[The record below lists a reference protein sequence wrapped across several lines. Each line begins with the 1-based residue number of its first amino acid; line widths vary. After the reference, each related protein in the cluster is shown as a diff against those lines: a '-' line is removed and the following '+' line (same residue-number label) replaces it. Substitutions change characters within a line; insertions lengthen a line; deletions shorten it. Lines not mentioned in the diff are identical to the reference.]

1 MKTIGIFT
9 SSYGHESI
17 AQAIAEKIEQ
27 KERGKYR
34 IKIFFRKL
42 ILDFAYSSL
51 YKISPSSLG
60 YSYRIASDII
70 NNDKNAKKIIDKWFL
85 LNDEKEISN
94 FIKKNK
100 IDLCISTYFICNS
113 TLEKFQKKGIPL
125 INVLT
130 DPKTVHPIIFSEKA
144 AVNLAFDGCVA
155 KNYKNKNIKKS
166 GWFVRSKFE
175 EDYDKKVIRKKLKIN
190 NDLTF
195 LIVSGSEGA
204 NAILKILPSIINCD
218 EKVNFIVACGNNKF
232 LYSNILGIKQSLK
245 SLSSSKANIS
255 ALGFTKNL
263 HLYMQAA
270 DLVIGKAGPNTL
282 FESVACETP
291 FFAIT
296 HLHGQEDGNLD
307 IIRDY
312 KIGLVEEDNKK
323 ANQKLDKLIKN
334 PKEIDAFTKHIK
346 TLKKYNQGS
355 IDILLEEINKLLN

>member
-9 SSYGHESI
+9 SGHGHGSI
-17 AQAIAEKIEQ
+17 AQAIAEKIKQ
-27 KERGKYR
+27 KTKDKYQ
-34 IKIFFRKL
+34 IKLFFRKEA
-42 ILDFAYSSL
+42 LDFIYNSF
-51 YKISPSSLG
+51 YKFSPSSLG

-70 NNDKNAKKIIDKWFL
+70 TSDKKAKKIVDKWFSL
-85 LNDEKEISN
+85 KNEKEISN

-113 TLEKFQKKGIPL
+113 TLEKFQKENIPL

-130 DPKTVHPIIFSEKA
+130 DPKTVHPLIFSENA
-144 AVNLAFDGCVA
+144 TVNLAFDEQVT
-155 KNYKNKNIKKS
+155 KNYKNKNIKNS

-175 EDYDKKVIRKKLKIN
+175 NDYDKKIIRKKLKIN

-218 EKVNFIVACGNNKF
+218 KKVNFIVACGKNKF
-232 LYSNILGIKQSLK
+232 LYNNILGIKQSLK
-245 SLSSSKANIS
+245 RLSSSKANLS
-255 ALGFTKNL
+255 AIGFTNNL

-270 DLVIGKAGPNTL
+270 DLIIGKAGPNTL

-312 KIGLVEEDNKK
+312 KIGLVEENSNK
-323 ANQKLDKLIKN
+323 ANQKLEKLIQN
-334 PKEIDAFTKHIK
+334 PKEINIFTKNTKI
-346 TLKKYNQGS
+346 LKKYNQGS
-355 IDILLEEINKLLN
+355 IDVLLKEIDKLLN